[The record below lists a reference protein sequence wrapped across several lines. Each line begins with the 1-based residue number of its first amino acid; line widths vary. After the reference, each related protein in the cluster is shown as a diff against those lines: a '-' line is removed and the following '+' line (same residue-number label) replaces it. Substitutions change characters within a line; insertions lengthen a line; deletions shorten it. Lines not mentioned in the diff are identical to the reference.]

1 MKVGVLRDSLEQE
14 ISKNLYEVNLN
25 RELSNKILKR
35 LIEKGFLAGHS
46 QQIIAGNIGLELL
59 DNLKLGIIADSFYK
73 EIHDPNLNPELY
85 YEEETVEKIRRTKL
99 EVIEED
105 MKLPVM
111 FKNMQQYS
119 YDMWVGTISLQKYVK
134 MCQSGIA
141 TYNFETQ
148 RDPAFKKYK
157 DNVIKRININ
167 PKSVI
172 EMKDMM
178 LNDTYLYDDVTL
190 NILSDGSE
198 KFGFR
203 KIMDNVGDL
212 IFEDGILNLTDGAHR
227 LKAAESALLV
237 NPNLDKKFI
246 LVITNFDVN
255 RANDYIRQKDKRNP
269 INREYLETKDVTN
282 LSNDVVRGINESS
295 ICDIKGKI
303 VSDEFLLRETEGL
316 TLFST
321 MAKTIDNLWELE
333 TRRDVRELTNYLVDF
348 FNELVGLYPNEL
360 KNDITASKRDSF
372 INHKNMFIYY
382 LVIAKEIQDKYNWEE
397 ILSNILSE
405 TDFTNNNRLWDK
417 TIKRISESTLSTRLT
432 SVISTFKN
440 NILRSVV

>member
-148 RDPAFKKYK
+148 RDPAFNGLVLYRFKKKY
-157 DNVIKRININ
+157 
-167 PKSVI
+167 
-172 EMKDMM
+172 
-178 LNDTYLYDDVTL
+178 
-190 NILSDGSE
+190 
-198 KFGFR
+198 
-203 KIMDNVGDL
+203 
-212 IFEDGILNLTDGAHR
+212 
-227 LKAAESALLV
+227 
-237 NPNLDKKFI
+237 
-246 LVITNFDVN
+246 
-255 RANDYIRQKDKRNP
+255 
-269 INREYLETKDVTN
+269 
-282 LSNDVVRGINESS
+282 
-295 ICDIKGKI
+295 
-303 VSDEFLLRETEGL
+303 
-316 TLFST
+316 
-321 MAKTIDNLWELE
+321 IDNL
-333 TRRDVRELTNYLVDF
+333 
-348 FNELVGLYPNEL
+348 
-360 KNDITASKRDSF
+360 
-372 INHKNMFIYY
+372 
-382 LVIAKEIQDKYNWEE
+382 
-397 ILSNILSE
+397 
-405 TDFTNNNRLWDK
+405 
-417 TIKRISESTLSTRLT
+417 
-432 SVISTFKN
+432 
-440 NILRSVV
+440 